1 MEAQLLRLSS
11 TPITTPLITNYSRN
25 NTLLPHQKLPK
36 HFLKFQLSNSGTI
49 KHGIRP
55 IQAFAASLGEIKR
68 IDETESYT
76 LDGIR
81 NSLIRQEDSII
92 FSLVERAQYC
102 FNAETYDPDV
112 FVMDGFHGSLVEYI
126 VKETEKLH
134 AKVGRY
140 TSPDEHPFF
149 PKALPEP
156 MLPPMQYPKVLHSAA
171 DSININV
178 TIWEMYFKK
187 LLPRLVKEGNDG
199 NFGSTAVCDTICLQ
213 REQVILDSSR
223 LSLALVDRVT
233 WYLLVVEGGGRWQTL
248 SKRIHYGKF
257 VAEAKF
263 RASPDVYKAAIK
275 AQDRNGL
282 MDLLTY
288 PTVEEAIKNRVE
300 MKTKTYGQELNN
312 GPENVGD
319 PVYKIKPSLVAELY
333 GDWIMP
339 LTKEVQVEYLLRRL
353 D

>member
-1 MEAQLLRLSS
+1 MEAQLLRLASPSIASS
-11 TPITTPLITNYSRN
+11 VAANSSRN
-25 NTLLPHQKLPK
+25 STLLPRQRWLP
-36 HFLKFQLSNSGTI
+36 HFVKYQLPNSGSI

-55 IQAFAASLGEIKR
+55 LQASAASLGEKKR

-126 VKETEKLH
+126 ITETEKLH

-149 PKALPEP
+149 PKELPEP
-156 MLPPMQYPKVLHSAA
+156 MLPPMQYPKVLHSVA

-187 LLPRLVKEGNDG
+187 LLPRLVKEGDDG
-199 NFGSTAVCDTICLQ
+199 NFGSTAVCDTICL
-213 REQVILDSSR
+213 
-223 LSLALVDRVT
+223 
-233 WYLLVVEGGGRWQTL
+233 QTL

-288 PTVEEAIKNRVE
+288 PTVEEAIKKRVE
-300 MKTKTYGQELNN
+300 MKTKTYGQELNIN
-312 GPENVGD
+312 GLATVGD
-319 PVYKIKPSLVAELY
+319 PVYKIKPCLVAELY

>member
-1 MEAQLLRLSS
+1 MEAQLLRLPS

-25 NTLLPHQKLPK
+25 NTLLPHQKWPK
-36 HFLKFQLSNSGTI
+36 HFRMFQLSNSGTI

-213 REQVILDSSR
+213 
-223 LSLALVDRVT
+223 A
-233 WYLLVVEGGGRWQTL
+233 L

>member
-1 MEAQLLRLSS
+1 MEAQLLRLPS
-11 TPITTPLITNYSRN
+11 TAITTPVTANSSRN
-25 NTLLPHQKLPK
+25 CS
-36 HFLKFQLSNSGTI
+36 FLSSQRWHLHLCKFQLPNSGST
-49 KHGIRP
+49 KYGIRP
-55 IQAFAASLGEIKR
+55 LQASATFPGGKKR
-68 IDETESYT
+68 IDETESCT
-76 LDGIR
+76 LDGVR

-92 FSLVERAQYC
+92 FGLVERAQYC
-102 FNAETYDPDV
+102 YNAETYDPDA
-112 FVMDGFHGSLVEYI
+112 FVMDGFHGSLVDYI

-149 PKALPEP
+149 PKELPEP
-156 MLPPMQYPKVLHSAA
+156 MLPPMQYPKVLHAAA

-178 TIWEMYFKK
+178 TIWEMYFEK
-187 LLPRLVKEGNDG
+187 LLPRLVKQGDDG

-213 REQVILDSSR
+213 
-223 LSLALVDRVT
+223 A
-233 WYLLVVEGGGRWQTL
+233 L
-248 SKRIHYGKF
+248 SKRIHCGKF

-282 MDLLTY
+282 MDLLTD
-288 PTVEEAIKNRVE
+288 PTVEEGNARRVE
-300 MKTKTYGQELNN
+300 MKTKTYGQELHTN
-312 GPENVGD
+312 GPENGGE
-319 PVYKIKPSLVAELY
+319 PVYKIKPCLVGELY

-353 D
+353 DLEKNI